1 MTLRTVPAI
10 AILGALVA
18 FAGCGGSSPSNTGTT
33 IATSTGTTTAPTTT
47 DPTSSTDG
55 GSELPKVALV
65 NGVYTSRDKSYSFR
79 PDPAWD
85 SGIDSDQIY
94 FATNSARTHT
104 ITLSS
109 EPLAGLPA
117 NLKDFVDIS
126 METAPED
133 ITGFTLRSRTRITL
147 PSGDKAERIEY
158 TGSIDDSPVM
168 HFLTLVTIS
177 AENAVTASFAT
188 PTTEFADAV
197 KRVEPVLRT
206 IDVH

>member
-1 MTLRTVPAI
+1 MTLRTVPVLAI
-10 AILGALVA
+10 IGALVA
-18 FAGCGGSSPSNTGTT
+18 LTGCGGSSPSTTDAT
-33 IATSTGTTTAPTTT
+33 IATSTGATTAPTTT
-47 DPTSSTDG
+47 ETTSSTGG
-55 GSELPKVALV
+55 GSELPKVTLV
-65 NGVYTSRDKSYSFR
+65 NGVYTPRDKSYTFR
-79 PDPAWD
+79 PDPSWD

-109 EPLAGLPA
+109 EPLDGLPA

-133 ITGFTLRSRTRITL
+133 ITGFKLRSRTRITL

-158 TGSIDDSPVM
+158 TGSIEDSPVM

-177 AENAVTASFAT
+177 ADNAVTASFAT
-188 PTTEFADAV
+188 PTTEFASAA
-197 KRVEPVLRT
+197 KRVEPILRT
-206 IDVH
+206 VDVH